1 MLLGLTPSI
10 VASEHNRTQEE
21 RETNYHPLM
30 DGEMRIPMN
39 MVTPWQ
45 KSTKFEVEKS
55 LLAPMEPHLKS
66 GHEIYMLSNY

>member
-1 MLLGLTPSI
+1 MLLGSTPSM
-10 VASEHNRTQEE
+10 VAGNHHRTLEE
-21 RETNYHPLM
+21 RKTNKHPLM
-30 DGEMRIPMN
+30 DGEMRIPMK

-66 GHEIYMLSNY
+66 GHEIYMLSIY